1 MKKQVK
7 NNLVKYLLILVLT
20 MPITACNDED
30 PTPAKRPDKDITAFS
45 LPSLELT
52 GVVDPATR
60 AITLTVARDFD
71 QTRLE
76 SVVPYIEYTGVSI
89 EPAAT
94 EPQNFSRDVTYKV
107 TAEDGTSQNY
117 TVVLSVSDFVAAGIG
132 RVYKVW
138 EKSDWAALGFSPN
151 SENTLGV
158 LGNELVASRSGIIL
172 DAATGEP
179 TGAKLNVTGA
189 EGKFQ
194 GSSTYSNYPFAV
206 GNDDAG
212 NLIGVS
218 LGAWTKPSWPVYKW
232 TTSAAAPPTLV
243 YELNDPIAAH
253 MGRKVTVVG
262 DVNGNGWLTNY
273 NANHTPMGCS
283 GDGTQFI
290 WKIAGG
296 VVDPNRTEL
305 QARPKPVTSTYGYQQ
320 LWPMTVG
327 SIYPFYLSSYG
338 SASGNQDRD
347 ENSQISYTA
356 NASTAA
362 QVIDGFIDPNYYF
375 MYSSNWGAYVYHSK
389 KFDFNGVT
397 YLAVLSVSADQELLT
412 GETSPAFNEYGKV
425 VYFLSILDTR
435 NDRVVETIIIPKGD
449 AADNGNGSASVTAG
463 KEETLGDGEKR
474 IRLYSLITN
483 RGVFCHEITNKQ

>member
-1 MKKQVK
+1 MKK
-7 NNLVKYLLILVLT
+7 NNLVKYLWILVLM
-20 MPITACNDED
+20 MPIAACNDED
-30 PTPAKRPDKDITAFS
+30 PTPAKRPDKEITAFS

-52 GVVDPATR
+52 GVVDPTTR

-94 EPQNFSRDVTYKV
+94 APQNFTRDVTYKV
-107 TAEDGTSQNY
+107 TAEDGTAQNY
-117 TVVLSVSDFVAAGIG
+117 TVVLDVSDFVAAGIG

-138 EKSDWAALGFSPN
+138 EKSDWAALGFATN
-151 SENTLGV
+151 SEPTLGV

-189 EGKFQ
+189 EGKFNA
-194 GSSTYSNYPFAV
+194 TAALNYPFVV

-218 LGAWTKPSWPVYKW
+218 LGAWTTPSWPVYKW
-232 TTSAAAPPTLV
+232 TATAATPPTLV
-243 YELNDPIAAH
+243 YELNDPIAVR

-262 DVNGNGWLTNY
+262 DINGNGWLTHYDNCH
-273 NANHTPMGCS
+273 NGATGN
-283 GDGTQFI
+283 GTQFI

-296 VVDPNRTEL
+296 AIDPNRTEL
-305 QARPKPVTSTYGYQQ
+305 QARPKPLTSTYLYQQ
-320 LWPMTVG
+320 LSPMTVG

-338 SASGNQDRD
+338 SARGNQGSED
-347 ENSQISYTA
+347 EGSQISYTA

-375 MYSSNWGAYVYHSK
+375 LYSSNWGAYIYHSK

-397 YLAVLSVSADQELLT
+397 YLAVLSVSADQKIVAT
-412 GETSPAFNEYGKV
+412 GETSPAFNEYGLV
-425 VYFLSILDTR
+425 IYFLTILDTR
-435 NDRVVETIIIPKGD
+435 TNRVVETFIIPKGD

-463 KEETLGDGEKR
+463 KEETLEGGEKR